1 MYDSARTL
9 GGHADAS
16 NLALTGASR
25 LDNVKL
31 TLMNSL
37 VDLLEIWELGLV
49 AKGLHLCVGRSWW
62 VTYGLT
68 VTAFG
73 SEAEMRGGIPKV
85 GMPVGGMPMGGMP
98 LK

>member
-62 VTYGLT
+62 ATYGLT
-68 VTAFG
+68 V
-73 SEAEMRGGIPKV
+73 RHLDPKLRCEE
-85 GMPVGGMPMGGMP
+85 GYRKSGCR
-98 LK
+98 